1 MLKLKYLDILSKDLS
16 NFVPHPWKLDIQ
28 YCNKEKSETFTS
40 QIYAKLEAIE
50 FEKIGSWFQC
60 SECIYSSKRKQNL
73 YNHFQ
78 TNHMDHLNEQK
89 SAETPNLQKFVC
101 PKCKLSFATR
111 ILLSMTTLLE
121 HSVATESRN

>member
-1 MLKLKYLDILSKDLS
+1 MCKKSTIYHFQLLKTPQLRGHTTLE
-16 NFVPHPWKLDIQ
+16 NE
-28 YCNKEKSETFTS
+28 EKSETFTS
-40 QIYAKLEAIE
+40 QIYTKLEAIE

-78 TNHMDHLNEQK
+78 TSHMDHFNELK
-89 SAETPNLQKFVC
+89 LAETPNLPKFVC

-111 ILLSMTTLLE
+111 ILLSMTTLLK
-121 HSVATESRN
+121 HSVAAKPTESRN

>member
-1 MLKLKYLDILSKDLS
+1 MGEETLSEIENDS
-16 NFVPHPWKLDIQ
+16 EYFDSQDNE
-28 YCNKEKSETFTS
+28 NSKESLEKEETSETFTS

-111 ILLSMTTLLE
+111 ILLSRPHFWST
-121 HSVATESRN
+121 V